1 MSKYGK
7 SVEVGQ
13 KTYYSRGCG
22 HAAGPRL
29 TSVGVESPNGPA
41 LYSVYSREG
50 RRHQRMDSLPIC
62 GGGHV
67 IVELETP
74 KSDFRSSH
82 RDCCTPGYEVP
93 LQGKSFIRFILLLTL
108 YMI

>member
-1 MSKYGK
+1 
-7 SVEVGQ
+7 
-13 KTYYSRGCG
+13 
-22 HAAGPRL
+22 
-29 TSVGVESPNGPA
+29 
-41 LYSVYSREG
+41 
-50 RRHQRMDSLPIC
+50 MDSLPIC